1 MRSRRGNNIR
11 NFFFK
16 NSKKDH
22 VIGDTIMT
30 HQECINCQEK
40 YDINEI
46 IYFCRR
52 CGDLLEIKYD
62 YNKIN
67 ERLSKS
73 NWQNVP
79 LSVWRYREF
88 MPVKDFSKI
97 VSLNEGGT
105 GFHHSRR
112 LSKILGIRQLYV
124 KNEGENPTG
133 SFKDRGMTVGVTK
146 AVELGVKSV
155 ICASTGNTSASLA
168 AYAARAGLECTVL
181 IPAGKI
187 AYGKLSQAMI
197 YGAKVIQ
204 VNGNFDESLDIVL
217 RLSEKYK
224 NIYLL
229 NSINPFRIEGQKSLG
244 FEICDQLN
252 QKTPD
257 RIIVP
262 VGNAGNI
269 SAIWKGLKEFHKL
282 GFLQELPKMTGIQA
296 IGSAPI
302 VHAIKNNSETIIPVK
317 SPETVATAIRIG
329 APVSWKKALRA
340 IKESDGTA
348 ETVTDEEILDAQKL
362 LAQKEGL
369 FVEPASASSIAGLKK
384 LIQQGEIDEDEQV
397 VCVTTGHGLKDP
409 DIAVK
414 ISKKPIKVKAQI
426 EAIEEI
432 LGLNKQRPLTITGEI
447 F

>member
-1 MRSRRGNNIR
+1 M
-11 NFFFK
+11 
-16 NSKKDH
+16 
-22 VIGDTIMT
+22 V
-30 HQECINCQEK
+30 HQECINCGK
-40 YDINEI
+40 KFAINEI
-46 IYFCRR
+46 VYFCTK
-52 CGDLLEIKYD
+52 CGDLLEITYD
-62 YNKIN
+62 YNVIKKAI
-67 ERLSKS
+67 SKS

-79 LSVWRYREF
+79 LSVWRYRDF
-88 MPVKDFSKI
+88 MPVQDFSKI

-105 GFHHSRR
+105 GFHSSKR
-112 LSKILGIRQLYV
+112 LSKILGITQLYI

-146 AVELGVKSV
+146 AVELGIKSV

-168 AYAARAGLECTVL
+168 AYAARAGLKCAVL

-204 VNGNFDESLDIVL
+204 VRGNFDESLEIVL
-217 RLSEKYK
+217 KLSEKYRE
-224 NIYLL
+224 IYLL

-252 QKTPD
+252 QKMPD
-257 RIIVP
+257 RIVVP

-269 SAIWKGLKEFHKL
+269 SAIWKGLKEFYRL
-282 GFLQELPKMTGIQA
+282 GFLNELPKMTGIQA
-296 IGSAPI
+296 EGSAPI
-302 VHAIKNNSETIIPVK
+302 VHAIKNGSDKVIPVT

-340 IKESDGTA
+340 IRESKGTA
-348 ETVTDEEILDAQKL
+348 EMVTDEEILNAQKL
-362 LAQKEGL
+362 LAQTEGL

-384 LIQQGEIDEDEQV
+384 LIEQGEVDRDEHV

-409 DIAVK
+409 DTAVK
-414 ISKKPIKVKAQI
+414 ICKKPVEVEAKI
-426 EAIEEI
+426 EAIEKI
-432 LGLNKQRPLTITGEI
+432 LGLKKTGSLVVSGATS
-447 F
+447 